1 MDIVEFKPIKNWDDA
16 NKLLELVY
24 EKFSVIP
31 QVEIKDEIVR
41 CDVGN
46 LMREV
51 AHMGKQLDAVSKHLK
66 QPAKDYIEQIDF
78 RIKPCVESLRV
89 AKKSYE
95 TSVLAW
101 DNKKMELLRVA
112 EIERVAKEKERLL
125 EEQILAEM
133 DGKRAEVRHIERVSE
148 ALEVK
153 EIKNIIKEEAAGV
166 TIRKIKKWRVPEGS
180 FSMVPREFLMLDE
193 VKIRKAMFAGEEITG
208 VEYYDEQT
216 TSVRI

>member
-1 MDIVEFKPIKNWDDA
+1 MEIVEFKPIKNWDDA

-51 AHMGKQLDAVSKHLK
+51 AHMSKQLDVVSKQLK
-66 QPAKDYIEQIDF
+66 QPAKDYVEQIDF
-78 RIKPCVESLRV
+78 KINPCLDSLEI
-89 AKKSYE
+89 AKEAYK
-95 TSVLAW
+95 TSVIAW

-133 DGKRAEVRHIERVSE
+133 EGKKAEVRHIERVSE

-166 TIRKIKKWRVPEGS
+166 TIRKIKKFRIV
-180 FSMVPREFLMLDE
+180 DE
-193 VKIRKAMFAGEEITG
+193 KLIPKDYLLVNETKIRKAMHANLAVEG

>member
-1 MDIVEFKPIKNWDDA
+1 MEIVEFKPIQNWAEA

-31 QVEIKDEIVR
+31 QTEIKDEGAR

-51 AHMGKQLDAVSKHLK
+51 AHMTKQLEAVAKHLK
-66 QPAKDYIEQIDF
+66 QPAKDYVEQIDF
-78 RIKPCVESLRV
+78 RIKPCLESLRV

-112 EIERVAKEKERLL
+112 EIARVAKEKERLL
-125 EEQILAEM
+125 GEQVLAEM

-148 ALEVK
+148 AVEVK
-153 EIKNIIKEEAAGV
+153 QIKNIIKEEAAGV
-166 TIRKIKKWRVPEGS
+166 TIRKIKKFRIIDENLI
-180 FSMVPREFLMLDE
+180 PREYLLVDE
-193 VKIRKAMFAGEEITG
+193 TKIRKAMFANLAVEG